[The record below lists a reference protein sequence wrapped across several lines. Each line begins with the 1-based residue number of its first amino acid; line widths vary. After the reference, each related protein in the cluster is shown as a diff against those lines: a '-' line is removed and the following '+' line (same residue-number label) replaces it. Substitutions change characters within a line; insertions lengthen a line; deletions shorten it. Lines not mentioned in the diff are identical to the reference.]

1 MSNTESTNPI
11 ADLLPACKKNS
22 IKELLTSMSAD
33 TYTWL
38 RDTVVQGREVDVLK
52 HSFEE
57 KVNHNGTDLS
67 SITLKVHAH
76 GQGWACDDD
85 YEYIFKTKLADIKT
99 CKKVV
104 EDMVN
109 YYRKEILGIEV

>member
-1 MSNTESTNPI
+1 MNKESTNPV
-11 ADLLPACKKNS
+11 ADLLPTCKKNTV
-22 IKELLTSMSAD
+22 KELLTSMSAD

-38 RDTVVQGREVDVLK
+38 RDTVVQGREVTSLK

-67 SITLKVHAH
+67 SITLKVHAT
-76 GQGWACDDD
+76 GKDWECIDD
-85 YEYIFKTKLADIKT
+85 YEFIFETKLVDIKT

-109 YYRKEILGIEV
+109 YYCKEILGIEV

>member
-1 MSNTESTNPI
+1 MNKESTNP
-11 ADLLPACKKNS
+11 ADLLPTCKKNTV
-22 IKELLTSMSAD
+22 KELLTSMSAD

-38 RDTVVQGREVDVLK
+38 RDTVVQGREVTSLK

-67 SITLKVHAH
+67 SITLKVHAI
-76 GQGWACDDD
+76 GNGWECIDD
-85 YEYIFKTKLADIKT
+85 YEFIFKTKLTDIKT

-109 YYRKEILGIEV
+109 YYCKEILGIEV